1 MISRFIATAALA
13 LSLLAASG
21 FAQTA
26 AQLLQKGIYTQQTAG
41 DVDAAVRI
49 YRQVIASAGSQRGL
63 AAQAQFQIVG
73 ALRQKG
79 DLSAASQELRTLVTD
94 YRDQKEVM
102 ASVTAQGIGEGIFRA
117 AQAAGPPSLTQG
129 TLEGGVYR
137 HTLTGMEIT
146 LPPGWTVTGDGL
158 YSRGG
163 EMVYLWNRNPYLVA
177 NVWLMPDSEAAADIP
192 RLLEGDLD
200 YRVKERTI
208 WGLAGYRVRP
218 ETVKPWLPGGR
229 QALSA
234 VAEFDA
240 NGVKM
245 IEYLTFVRSEK
256 TQIFFY
262 GTVPAAYVTQCQAF
276 LDSVTSKIRLP

>member
-1 MISRFIATAALA
+1 
-13 LSLLAASG
+13 
-21 FAQTA
+21 
-26 AQLLQKGIYTQQTAG
+26 
-41 DVDAAVRI
+41 
-49 YRQVIASAGSQRGL
+49 
-63 AAQAQFQIVG
+63 
-73 ALRQKG
+73 
-79 DLSAASQELRTLVTD
+79 
-94 YRDQKEVM
+94 VM